1 MTGGTGQAPRILVV
15 EGRFY
20 EDIADEMF
28 KGANAVLSEHG
39 ATVERI
45 AVPGALEIPVAIQM
59 AIRSQD
65 FFAGRPRFDG
75 YVALGC
81 VIRGETSHYD
91 YVCGESMRKLQDLSC
106 QYVLALGYGI
116 LTCENEDQ
124 AWERARVERKNKG
137 SNAATVCLRMLE
149 LKRQFHLYPR

>member
-1 MTGGTGQAPRILVV
+1 MANAGDPAPNILVV

-20 EDIADEMF
+20 EGIADEMF
-28 KGANAVLSEHG
+28 KGAHAELTRQG

-45 AVPGALEIPVAIQM
+45 AVPGALEIPAAIHM
-59 AIRSQD
+59 AIRSLD

-81 VIRGETSHYD
+81 VIRGETTHYD
-91 YVCGESMRKLQDLSC
+91 YVCGESARKLQDLAC

-116 LTCENEDQ
+116 LTCENEEQ

-137 SNAATVCLRMLE
+137 GDAAQACLRMLE
-149 LKRQFHLYPR
+149 LKQHFHLYPR

>member
-1 MTGGTGQAPRILVV
+1 MASGNGPAPKILVV
-15 EGRFY
+15 EGRYY

-28 KGANAVLSEHG
+28 KGANATLTEKG
-39 ATVERI
+39 AVVERI
-45 AVPGALEIPVAIQM
+45 SVPGALEIPVAIHM
-59 AIRSQD
+59 AVRSLD

-81 VIRGETSHYD
+81 VIRGETTHYD
-91 YVCGESMRKLQDLSC
+91 YVCGESARKLQDLAC

-116 LTCENEDQ
+116 ITCENEEQ

-137 SNAATVCLRMLE
+137 GDAANACLRMLE
-149 LKRQFHLYPR
+149 LKRQFHLFPR

>member
-1 MTGGTGQAPRILVV
+1 MMTSAGQATNILVV
-15 EGRFY
+15 EARFY
-20 EDIADEMF
+20 ADIAEEMF
-28 KGANAVLSEHG
+28 KGAAAVLQRHG

-45 AVPGALEIPVAIQM
+45 AVPGAFEIPAAIHM
-59 AIRSQD
+59 AIRSLD

-91 YVCGESMRKLQDLSC
+91 YVCTESARKLQDLAC

-116 LTCENEDQ
+116 LTCETGEQ
-124 AWERARVERKNKG
+124 AWERARVDRKDKG
-137 SNAATVCLRMLE
+137 GQAAEACMRMVE
-149 LKRQFHLYPR
+149 LKRHFHLYPR

>member
-1 MTGGTGQAPRILVV
+1 MVDADAPAPKILVV

-20 EDIADEMF
+20 EAIADEMF
-28 KGANAVLSEHG
+28 KGASAELTRHG

-45 AVPGALEIPVAIQM
+45 AVPGALEIPTAIHM
-59 AIRSQD
+59 AVRSLD

-81 VIRGETSHYD
+81 VIRGETTHYD
-91 YVCGESMRKLQDLSC
+91 YVCGESARKLQDLAC

-116 LTCENEDQ
+116 ITCETEAQ
-124 AWERARVERKNKG
+124 AWERARVERKDKG
-137 SNAATVCLRMLE
+137 GDAARACLRMLE
-149 LKRQFHLYPR
+149 LKRQFHLFPR